1 MDFPE
6 PLSVYCFRAAKR
18 VIEIVAGKRKI
29 EIISGYNYRILEG
42 EGFETVAFGCPP
54 GMVKDFVRQNKKLP
68 HHFVIPFRTFVSGRN
83 NFDFEFIIYNALFG
97 ATTNEK
103 ISVYCTRDQ
112 EIRFKNILNETL
124 FGPRFKYLLQAQF
137 RSSFPQT
144 RSTAQGLK
152 KLDSFLAKVA
162 GDKKLFRQF
171 DDLLKSHSSDRVI
184 LQKIHEYFATLVK
197 KYKWLQENKTPHLAK
212 TLARQYIICAQLKK
226 EIDLFSLSNE
236 EGREK
241 FLNDLIDFRLFD
253 KDKPLRIPGTNKKLK
268 ISIVQKRA
276 SAFDIFS
283 NKEKVGLVD
292 ISHLDPPNS
301 LPEYDLVDK
310 PFMGVT
316 FIGVGSGFAG
326 KRRNSS
332 LIVWSEGKGIMVDA
346 VPDSVRLALR
356 LGIVESDILYVFLT
370 HVHSDHDTGL
380 AEMILSGKRLR
391 VISTRIIFESF
402 LRKMEA
408 ITYFS
413 TTVLEKFIDFFEV
426 EVNKPTKFPGF
437 ESTVFTFDYSLH
449 SIPAG
454 RFTLAY
460 KDKSG
465 KETVISHSGDTKYDL
480 PEINEWYRQ
489 GVFSR
494 QRHEGVLGFIWDA
507 DLIVHDVGGGKL
519 HTKLQSLEHI
529 EESVAKKMLLV
540 HQHFDPEPH
549 RKFKFAEEGQ
559 TITLIPG
566 VHVTAKQSKARRAL
580 SDGRKPSREQG
591 LPVVLKKSEVVKYQ
605 VDEVVFSQGDP
616 GDEFFVILD
625 GFAEL
630 IFNDNAF
637 AIYGKGK
644 IFGELAYTTGYP
656 WRKATIRAKSP
667 LTLLKVPSRVSG
679 RLNMKTKISSNGK
692 QPKPFY
698 RSLDPGLVASLAL
711 GKIHNWNRNERI
723 SSKESSN
730 KIAHILLFG
739 EVEVQRKDGL
749 GRAPFD
755 PWDVIGN
762 GGGKAPCVNPVFALA
777 KAHEVYTIGM
787 NVKDLERVF
796 HMFPSF
802 RDATNNKIKKREA
815 DLYSVMDSYS

>member
-1 MDFPE
+1 M
-6 PLSVYCFRAAKR
+6 
-18 VIEIVAGKRKI
+18 IEIVAGKKKV
-29 EIISGYNYRILEG
+29 EIISGYNYRVLEG

-54 GMVKDFVRQNKKLP
+54 GMVKDFIRQKKKMP
-68 HHFVIPFRTFVSGRN
+68 RHFVIPFRTFVSGRN

-97 ATTNEK
+97 ATQKEK
-103 ISVYCTRDQ
+103 IFVYCTEDQ
-112 EIRFKNILNETL
+112 EVRFKNILNETL
-124 FGPRFKYLLQAQF
+124 FGPRFKFLLEAQL
-137 RSSFPQT
+137 RNSFPEA
-144 RSTAQGLK
+144 RSTPRELK
-152 KLDSFLAKVA
+152 KFQSFVEKVA

-171 DDLLKSHSSDRVI
+171 DDLLKAHASDRVVF
-184 LQKIHEYFATLVK
+184 QKTHQYFGTLVK
-197 KYKWLQENKTPHLAK
+197 KQKWLQGNQIPNLAK
-212 TLARQYIICAQLKK
+212 DLARQYIVCAQLKK
-226 EIDLFSLSNE
+226 EIDLFSLANE
-236 EGREK
+236 EDREK
-241 FLNDLIDFRLFD
+241 LINDIIDFRQFE
-253 KDKPLRIPGTNKKLK
+253 KEKPLLIPGNDKRLK
-268 ISIVQKRA
+268 VKIVQKRA
-276 SAFDIFS
+276 SAFDIFC
-283 NKEKVGLVD
+283 NNEKVGMVD
-292 ISHLDPPNS
+292 ISHLDPPNP
-301 LPEYDLVDK
+301 LPEYDLVEK

-332 LIVWSEGKGIMVDA
+332 IIVWSEGKGIMVDA

-426 EVNKPTKFPGF
+426 EANKPTRFPGF
-437 ESTVFTFDYSLH
+437 ESTIFTFDYSLH

-454 RFTLAY
+454 RFTLTY

-480 PEINEWYRQ
+480 AEMTEWYRK

-494 QRHEGVLGFIWDA
+494 QRYEGVLGFIWDA

-529 EESVAKKMLLV
+529 DESIAKRMILV

-549 RKFKFAEEGQ
+549 RKFRFAEEGQ
-559 TITLIPG
+559 TIALIP
-566 VHVTAKQSKARRAL
+566 QSKETGKTLTARG
-580 SDGRKPSREQG
+580 GRPKAKKTSGEQG
-591 LPVVLKKSEVVKYQ
+591 LPGLLKNAEVVKYQ
-605 VDEVVFSQGDP
+605 VDEVVFAQGEP

-630 IFNDNAF
+630 IFNEKSF

-667 LTLLKVPSRVSG
+667 LTLLKVPSRVSN
-679 RLNMKTKISSNGK
+679 RMNRITKTSPNRK

-698 RSLDPGLVASLAL
+698 RSLDPGLMASLAL
-711 GKIHNWNRNERI
+711 GKIHNWNRKDRI
-723 SSKESSN
+723 SSRESSN
-730 KIAHILLFG
+730 KIAHILLYG
-739 EVEVQRKDGL
+739 EVEIQRKDGL
-749 GRAPFD
+749 GSAPFD
-755 PWDVIGN
+755 PWDVIGM
-762 GGGKAPCVNPVFALA
+762 GGDKAPCVNPIIALA

-787 NVKDLERVF
+787 SLQDLERVF

-802 RDATNNKIKKREA
+802 RDATNEKIGRREA
-815 DLYSVMDSYS
+815 DLYSIIDAYS